1 MGRMTAEEARLRDE
15 AIAAGRVV
23 APVRREDVVRRG
35 VRHPD
40 RVASGLAGSRCVPV
54 VRPAVRYM
62 SVRTALEW
70 AFGAEHARLDFD
82 VTGVRAFDRVGVSQ
96 EWILAEVKRIGCRVD
111 GGGQSSCHP
120 DAELI
125 AAAVEAVSV
134 AVGGRQMAVV
144 IAACARGGV
153 VPDWRGSPRRR
164 VVPCGWDLG
173 LDGQW
178 QAQVAP
184 GPETRWRDSSRH
196 WHDSRFPMCPV
207 SYGGGAASV
216 AAARRGYLD
225 WWGALLEV
233 RSTLQREGYLDA
245 IRVTDEMPPLSPWK
259 KGVDCVGTI

>member
-1 MGRMTAEEARLRDE
+1 MGTMTPEEIRLRDE

-23 APVRREDVVRRG
+23 SVPVRAEAGRRLP
-35 VRHPD
+35 RLPD
-40 RVASGLAGSRCVPV
+40 QLALGPGLSRCLPAM
-54 VRPAVRYM
+54 RPAVRHL
-62 SVRTALEW
+62 SVRAALEW

-82 VTGVRAFDRVGVSQ
+82 LTGVRAFDRVGVSQ

-125 AAAVEAVSV
+125 AAAVEAMPV
-134 AVGGRQMAVV
+134 AQGGRQMAVV
-144 IAACARGGV
+144 IAACARAGV

-164 VVPCGWDLG
+164 VVPSGWDLG
-173 LDGQW
+173 PDGRW
-178 QAQVAP
+178 QAQVAL
-184 GPETRWRDSSRH
+184 GPETRWKDAKRQYRT
-196 WHDSRFPMCPV
+196 SRFPMCPV

-245 IRVTDEMPPLSPWK
+245 VRVTDEMPPLSPWL
-259 KGVDCVGTI
+259 KGVDCPGTI